1 MLVFAYF
8 SPTVTHTPLQFSS
21 MEIKGELELQRITQA
36 RNWHTFNLC
45 MVLVILRTEI
55 WQETRRKGSCPR
67 RERRGTW
74 NEKYLTKRTRT
85 ETTAKKP
92 PPPFTSHKHPSRR
105 LTHLSPPT
113 TKKSSEISGTRRST
127 ESTLRKRD
135 LRERNPNSPLCSRSL
150 STLRLSLIP
159 SRVLPPESFKPKR
172 QGARIIQS

>member
-92 PPPFTSHKHPSRR
+92 PPSSFHLPQAPKQAAHAPVASHHQ
-105 LTHLSPPT
+105 
-113 TKKSSEISGTRRST
+113 EI
-127 ESTLRKRD
+127 KRD
-135 LRERNPNSPLCSRSL
+135 
-150 STLRLSLIP
+150 
-159 SRVLPPESFKPKR
+159 
-172 QGARIIQS
+172 